1 MAINWWRN
9 GAYGSPELVPT
20 GPLPLHP
27 GAHVLHYAS
36 ACFEGLKGF
45 KWADGAVRL
54 FRLDYHVAR
63 MRSSA
68 EVLRLPVPDA
78 AMLREMIL
86 DVARAAI
93 DETPDQPGALYLRPT
108 LIGTEANVGAAGS
121 ASAEACLY
129 VLGSPVGD
137 YFGGGLKPL
146 KVLVETE
153 VPRTTPNFGRT
164 KCGANYVLALS
175 HTENARAEHG
185 VDTVLFC
192 PDGDVQETG
201 ASNFLLINDDEVLTK
216 PLTDAY
222 LHGAT
227 RDSVLRLAAELGYKV
242 SERDYTVEEMLEW
255 TRTGEAALSGTA
267 AVLGGV
273 GAFVYHGETHAVG
286 DGQVGPNTQRLR
298 EALTSVQ
305 HGQTNDPYG
314 WLTEV

>member
-1 MAINWWRN
+1 MSIAWSRG
-9 GAYGSPELVPT
+9 GAFGPADLVPT

-45 KWADGAVRL
+45 KWADGQLRL

-63 MRSSA
+63 MRASA
-68 EVLRLPVPDA
+68 EVLRLPVPPA
-78 AMLREMIL
+78 ALLRDMIVN
-86 DVARAAI
+86 VARAATA
-93 DETPDQPGALYLRPT
+93 ETPQPPGALYLRPT

-121 ASAEACLY
+121 ASKEACLY

-137 YFGGGLKPL
+137 YFGGGLEPL

-153 VPRTTPNFGRT
+153 VPRTTPSFGRT

-192 PDGDVQETG
+192 PGGDVQETG

-227 RDSVLRLAAELGYKV
+227 RDSVLHLAADLGYEV
-242 SERDYTVEEMLEW
+242 SERDYSVDEMLEW
-255 TRTGEAALSGTA
+255 ARTGEAALSGTA
-267 AVLGGV
+267 AVLSGV
-273 GAFVYHGETHAVG
+273 GALVYQGATY
-286 DGQVGPNTQRLR
+286 P
-298 EALTSVQ
+298 
-305 HGQTNDPYG
+305 
-314 WLTEV
+314 